1 MKLSDIKKRLPA
13 GVLNR
18 FKELDK
24 DVLSG
29 KRKKWVLKNSEQEF
43 KPFDNFEETVKAVQS
58 SPVTQH
64 VAKKIIEHG

>member
-13 GVLNR
+13 GVLDH
-18 FKELDK
+18 FKELDN
-24 DVLSG
+24 DALSG
-29 KRKKWVLKNSEQEF
+29 KRKKWALKNCEQEF
-43 KPFDNFEETVKAVQS
+43 NQFDNFEEKVKAVQS